1 MVILK
6 RVKSATLME
15 TLIATVLIMV
25 IFVVASLILNNLF
38 SNRIKHNIRSITA
51 KLNEIEYLYINDKLS
66 LPYHDDYD
74 GWTIDVVQFKNQEEV
89 NLWATKTRPS
99 KTVEKLIYP
108 R

>member
-6 RVKSATLME
+6 RVKGATLME

-38 SNRIKHNIRSITA
+38 SNRIKHNTRSITA

-74 GWTIDVVQFKNQEEV
+74 GWAIDVVQSKNQEEV
-89 NLWATKTRPS
+89 NLRATKKHPS
-99 KTVEKLIYP
+99 KTIEKLIYP
-108 R
+108 